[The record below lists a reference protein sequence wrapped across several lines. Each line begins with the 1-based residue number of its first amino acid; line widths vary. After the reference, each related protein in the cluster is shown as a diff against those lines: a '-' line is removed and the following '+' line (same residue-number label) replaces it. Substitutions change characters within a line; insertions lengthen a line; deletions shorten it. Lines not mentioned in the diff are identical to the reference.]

1 MHLRIE
7 STKGPQD
14 LDGTEIS
21 IGVEYDMLQLRIEP
35 MANETIDDEP
45 IIREL
50 TRIEA
55 MALSTILNY
64 YANELDDR
72 PRRR

>member
-1 MHLRIE
+1 MFLRIE
-7 STKGPQD
+7 STKGPHD
-14 LDGTEIS
+14 PNGTEIS
-21 IGVEYDMLQLRIEP
+21 IGTDYDMLQIRIEP

-72 PRRR
+72 PSRR